1 VTSRKKSNLVI
12 LFSLVIGDALCI
24 FAGLWLAYAVRFYCG
39 IPLLFGTKPP
49 PAQHYAEFFPVVVIV
64 MLLVYRA
71 FGLYRRHWSLLNT
84 SELLQ
89 ITKATILGK
98 VTIIVFMFMFKN
110 AFFYSRQVGVEFK
123 YSTGVA
129 LLSIPFVTVLVAV
142 FRRAFIRFEAWY
154 FRRVG
159 LAKRLVC
166 IGTTD
171 QALQIA
177 KKIAARP
184 ELCYDV
190 IGLLS
195 ERVDEDRR
203 QIDGIPVLGTIEN
216 ASKIL
221 VQGATDEVILC
232 LPSLDHETKARI
244 IIQCEKEYID
254 FRLVPDIYEI
264 LASNVE
270 LVTIAGVPL
279 VGIRS
284 LPLDSAWN
292 RLLKRSIDLVGST
305 IGLIVLAIPML
316 VIAFLV
322 KRSSPGPALYKQVR
336 CGEDGRQFVMYKFRT
351 MVPDAE
357 RHTGPVWAEQDDPRK
372 TPIGKRLRKY
382 NLDELPQIINVFRG
396 DMSLV
401 GPRPERPYFIEQFR
415 ELIPRYFSRHHV
427 KSGITGW
434 AQVNGLRQNTSIEE
448 RIKHD
453 VYYVENWSLLFD
465 LRILLRTLFTK
476 KHGY

>member
-1 VTSRKKSNLVI
+1 VTSRKKSSLFI
-12 LFSLVIGDALCI
+12 LFSIVIGDAACI
-24 FAGLWLAYAVRFYCG
+24 FAGLWLAYVVRFHCG
-39 IPLLFGTKPP
+39 LPLLFGEEPP
-49 PAQHYAEFFPVVVIV
+49 PAQHYTEFFPVVVIV

-71 FGLYRRHWSLLNT
+71 FGLYRRHWSLLST

-129 LLSIPFVTVLVAV
+129 LLSIPLVTILVAL
-142 FRRAFIRFEAWY
+142 FRRTFIRFEAWY
-154 FRRVG
+154 FRRAG

-171 QALQIA
+171 QALTIA

-190 IGLLS
+190 IGLVS
-195 ERVDEDRR
+195 EHADEDRR
-203 QIDGIPVLGTIEN
+203 QIDGIPVLGTLEN
-216 ASKIL
+216 ASDIL
-221 VQGATDEVILC
+221 VQRATDEVILC
-232 LPSLDHETKARI
+232 LPNLDHETKARLI
-244 IIQCEKEYID
+244 VQCEKEYID

-292 RLLKRSIDLVGST
+292 RLLKRSIDLIGST

-316 VIAFLV
+316 IIALLV

-357 RHTGPVWAEQDDPRK
+357 RQTGPVWAERDDPRK
-372 TPIGKRLRKY
+372 TPIGKWLRRY
-382 NLDELPQIINVFRG
+382 NLDELPQLLNVFKG

-401 GPRPERPYFIEQFR
+401 GPRPERPYFIEQFK

-427 KSGITGW
+427 KCGITGW

-453 VYYVENWSLLFD
+453 VYYIENWSVLFD
-465 LRILLRTLFTK
+465 LRILVRTLFTK